1 MAATATTQNTPW
13 HGTYA
18 AFSKSNAEQRLVYGI
33 ASTETIDPQ
42 GGMWDGQPYVG
53 DLVDQ
58 DAIKGAL
65 TDYMEWA
72 NIREM
77 HGPNAAGTAVE
88 AKIIKGKL
96 HLAVKVVDDS
106 AWNKVKTKVYKGF
119 SIGGKVLEAVVETI
133 GGRPIRRIKKMRLTE
148 ISLVDRPANPDA
160 RILIWKGEGMDPNTT
175 NAPPAEP
182 SALEKLAAQVATPDA
197 VSKAADPTK
206 AISLIQSLRNDCE
219 LAGDLE
225 GAQLYTQAI
234 ALLAQAAG
242 DAETPEDPAADA
254 QAAVDEALAGDPAVD
269 AIAQAAGAEM
279 RKAGRAISKQRMD
292 AMKGVVKSMLA
303 MLAGAGDPAAQ
314 KAADAYATD
323 GDTPDP
329 EAAKGANADDLAKAL
344 APQFDALATVL
355 TTFGDRLT
363 TIERMASPRG
373 PAVRDVSK
381 VLSTGGGQSQQP
393 VDEVA
398 TLTKMLNEETNP
410 LTATALRDR
419 LALAQIKKAH
429 GG

>member
-1 MAATATTQNTPW
+1 MDL
-13 HGTYA
+13 YA
-18 AFSKSNAEQRLVYGI
+18 VISKSNAEQRLVYGI

-42 GGMWDGQPYVG
+42 GGVWDGQPYVG

-65 TDYMEWA
+65 NDYMEWA
-72 NIREM
+72 NVREM
-77 HGPNAAGTAVE
+77 HGPSAAGTAVD
-88 AKIIKGKL
+88 AKVVKGKL

-106 AWNKVKTKVYKGF
+106 AWKKVKEKVYKGF

-160 RILIWKGEGMDPNTT
+160 RILIWKGDGIMPDEPNTT
-175 NAPPAEP
+175 TTPPAAEP
-182 SALEKLAAQVATPDA
+182 SALEKLAAQVTAPDA
-197 VSKAADPTK
+197 VSKAADPSK

-219 LAGDLE
+219 LAGDLA

-234 ALLAQAAG
+234 ALLAQATG
-242 DAETPEDPAADA
+242 DADAPDTEADDAA
-254 QAAVDEALAGDPAVD
+254 AAAEALAGDPAVD
-269 AIAQAAGAEM
+269 AIAQAAGADL

-314 KAADAYATD
+314 KAADAYADD
-323 GDTPDP
+323 G
-329 EAAKGANADDLAKAL
+329 EMAQAAKGANADDLAKAL
-344 APQFDALATVL
+344 TPQFNALATVL
-355 TTFGDRLT
+355 EKFSDRLT

-373 PAVRDVSK
+373 PVVRDVSK
-381 VLSTGGGQSQQP
+381 ILATGGGAGQGQP
-393 VDEVA
+393 PADEEAV
-398 TLTKMLNEETNP
+398 LTKMIADEPNP
-410 LTATALRDR
+410 LTQTALRER
-419 LALAQIKKAH
+419 LVAVQIKKAR
-429 GG
+429 GAQ